1 MQKLTRR
8 EVAVIATASLPTLP
22 LLASSLAAAKAIAQT
37 PPPAADA
44 DFYQAALES
53 HKENSAILAQF
64 QIPMSTEPASHF
76 KA

>member
-1 MQKLTRR
+1 MEKLTRR
-8 EVAVIATASLPTLP
+8 ELGVIAAASLPS
-22 LLASSLAAAKAIAQT
+22 LASSLAAAKAIAQT